1 MTKAERRKLVIE
13 IAYLDGSVSGTDMDE
28 FIIPDEYIND
38 TELSNAWIQGYEDG
52 EEERE
57 MDDDE

>member
-38 TELSNAWIQGYEDG
+38 TELSNTWIQGYEDG